1 MKNVIL
7 ISTITIIL
15 FSCKIQKDALYGKC
29 GKHYFAC
36 TQILL
41 KEDGEFEYFQFYDVG
56 GATVVKGHWQ
66 TQNDTVTL
74 NTYEQEENRLDTV
87 IESRVNNQKNTIKFE
102 GGFWGYVDIDSTKF
116 NLNVG
121 QQTIELDRPLK
132 NIVFFFFDNH
142 GSYVPLKYNIKDPFT
157 NHLQVKVRGL
167 KLTWF

>member
-1 MKNVIL
+1 MQKSL
-7 ISTITIIL
+7 TKEISRP
-15 FSCKIQKDALYGKC
+15 Q
-29 GKHYFAC
+29 
-36 TQILL
+36 
-41 KEDGEFEYFQFYDVG
+41 
-56 GATVVKGHWQ
+56 
-66 TQNDTVTL
+66 
-74 NTYEQEENRLDTV
+74 
-87 IESRVNNQKNTIKFE
+87 RVNNQKNTIKFE

-167 KLTWF
+167 KTNLVLKNQKFIKTKNGLKYIDKPWVMKKTSLKNKQW